1 MEQFDAPLEGIFRDG
16 IPAPVL
22 RAFAPLYQAIP
33 SLQDKVSQARNC
45 YYWRANPH
53 KCADEDVAV
62 VKGFM
67 QASEASFRL
76 CPQASATLLKCHMTE
91 PARAVFFCR
100 DEEWDWRSCLMD
112 LTGIRFFPY
121 ANAPIGA
128 PWSNGGQTEDFH
140 LEDRFLLENMSWW
153 RRKAGVLAIRE
164 RELEIQANR
173 RKWREEM
180 ENSNTNSK
188 NVNSSSKSD
197 KRIEKEMMY
206 PKPTLAPVGIQNNVN

>member
-22 RAFAPLYQAIP
+22 RAFAPLYQALP
-33 SLQDKVSQARNC
+33 SLQEKVAEARNC

-53 KCADEDVAV
+53 RCSDQDVDV
-62 VKGFM
+62 VSAYMK
-67 QASEASFRL
+67 ASEAAFRL

-121 ANAPIGA
+121 ANAPVGA

-153 RRKAGVLAIRE
+153 RRKAGVMAVRE

-173 RKWREEM
+173 KKWREGQNLEEATKKGKQSVADLM
-180 ENSNTNSK
+180 Q
-188 NVNSSSKSD
+188 
-197 KRIEKEMMY
+197 Y
-206 PKPTLAPVGIQNNVN
+206 PAPTLAPTGISNNVN